1 MDRPIIDVLVW
12 LRTPADIIFAVGA
25 LLVATMV
32 ASLWLA
38 PGRPRE
44 DAGTEAQAGSQ
55 A

>member
-1 MDRPIIDVLVW
+1 MS
-12 LRTPADIIFAVGA
+12 LRLKINLIVAGVIA